1 MKTIVF
7 KGFVLAS
14 LFTLI
19 GFVASAQHGKVD
31 SLEIKPFK
39 VEVQTIDCSSKT
51 AAKKKNNQVNAR
63 SYKVINTQALPI
75 EKREIIRKESLPK
88 E

>member
-19 GFVASAQHGKVD
+19 GFVASSQDEIAPVTEKVQFKEKVVLQRSID
-31 SLEIKPFK
+31 PIIVKKRYLAERTRIIKAN
-39 VEVQTIDCSSKT
+39 I
-51 AAKKKNNQVNAR
+51 
-63 SYKVINTQALPI
+63 QALPI
-75 EKREIIRKESLPK
+75 EKRELFRKENLPTQ
-88 E
+88 